1 MPTRRCTWPSRPART
16 LFVFTAPDPRPTS
29 RRCSLAPQFAISVLY
44 IPAQLF
50 ALLGR
55 HLALLGPGLGTLVLV
70 DVAHVLAHAVALVL
84 AHALV
89 LAAGAARLAVAVAL
103 RHCGA

>member
-1 MPTRRCTWPSRPART
+1 MPTRRCTPPSKRGRIRCGSTT
-16 LFVFTAPDPRPTS
+16 LVLRPTT
-29 RRCSLAPQFAISVLY
+29 RRVRSAPQFAISVLY

-70 DVAHVLAHAVALVL
+70 DVAHILAHAVALVL